1 MIFKCRLSVM
11 NAENNRIK
19 RIVIVGGGTS
29 GWMAAAALG
38 KVFSSSDCTITLVE
52 SEQIGTVGVGEAT
65 IPAILYFNKIIG
77 LDEDGFLKFTHGTFK
92 LGIEF
97 ANWGKVGDSYF
108 HPFGNYGT
116 RIERLAFQHY
126 WQRLFNKDMAP
137 DLPDFSFN
145 IVASKANR
153 FTRPVELEN
162 SPLQEVA
169 YAFHFDAGLY
179 AQYLRG
185 MAERM
190 GVVRIEGKVESVKLR
205 DSDGFIE
212 SLMLKSGQ
220 VIDGELFIDCSGFRG
235 LLIEEALNTGYEDWS
250 HYLPCNKAVTVASPR
265 LNPLPP
271 YTRAT
276 ALEAGWQWRIPL
288 QHRTGNGYVYCDRY
302 ISDERAVETLLAN
315 IEGEP
320 LTEPRFIRF
329 LTGKR
334 KKFWNKNCVAVG
346 LAGGFMEP
354 LESTSIHLVQAAISK
369 LIDLF
374 PQADFKPEIAD
385 KFNAQLLFEYQ
396 SIRDFLILHY
406 KATERQ
412 DSPFW
417 DYCREMEVPQSLLD
431 KIALYKE
438 SGRVYRDSDESF
450 SGISWLSVFRGQ
462 GITTDRYNPI
472 ADVFEE
478 ERLASRLRSIYEVIQ
493 RSVYACPTHE
503 EFIDKHCKSV

>member
-1 MIFKCRLSVM
+1 MSF
-11 NAENNRIK
+11 ENNNIK
-19 RIVIVGGGTS
+19 KIVILGGGTS

-38 KVFSSSDCTITLVE
+38 KIFAGKECAVTLVE

-77 LDEDGFLKFTHGTFK
+77 LDEADFLKFTHGTFK

-97 ANWGKVGDSYF
+97 VNWGKCGDSYF

-126 WQRLFNKDMAP
+126 WQRLFNKGVVP
-137 DLPDFSFN
+137 DLQEFSFN
-145 IVASKANR
+145 IAASKANR
-153 FTRPVELEN
+153 FTRPLELEN

-179 AQYLRG
+179 AQYLRR
-185 MAERM
+185 MAEGFGVRRVE
-190 GVVRIEGKVESVKLR
+190 GVVENVSVR
-205 DSDGFIE
+205 TDGFIE
-212 SLMLKSGQ
+212 SLQLKNGTL
-220 VIDGELFIDCSGFRG
+220 VDGELFIDCSGFRG
-235 LLIEEALNTGYEDWS
+235 VLIEETLKTGYEDWS
-250 HYLPCNKAVTVASPR
+250 NFLPCNKAVTMASPR

-302 ISDERAVETLLAN
+302 ITDERAADTLLSSL
-315 IEGEP
+315 EGGA
-320 LTEPRFIRF
+320 LTEPRFIQF

-334 KKFWNKNCVAVG
+334 KKFWNKNCVAIG

-374 PQADFKPEIAD
+374 PTNEFKSEIID
-385 KFNAQLLFEYQ
+385 KFNAQLSFEYQ

-406 KATERQ
+406 KATQRQ
-412 DSPFW
+412 DSDFW
-417 DYCREMEVPQSLLD
+417 RDCSNMEVPQSLLE

-438 SGRVYRDSDESF
+438 GGRVYRDSDESF

-472 ADVFEE
+472 ADVYDE
-478 ERLASRLRSIYEVIQ
+478 ERLVARLNNIHEVIH
-493 RSVYACPTHE
+493 RSALACPTHE
-503 EFIDKHCKSV
+503 AFIEQYCKSS

>member
-1 MIFKCRLSVM
+1 MSS
-11 NAENNRIK
+11 EYNNIK
-19 RIVIVGGGTS
+19 KIVILGGGTS
-29 GWMAAAALG
+29 GWMVAAALG
-38 KVFSSSDCTITLVE
+38 KIFAGKDCAITLVE
-52 SEQIGTVGVGEAT
+52 SDHIGTVGVGEAT

-77 LDEDGFLKFTHGTFK
+77 LDEAEFLKFTHGTFK

-97 ANWGKVGDSYF
+97 VNWGKEGDSYF

-126 WQRLFNKDMAP
+126 WQRLFNKGVMP
-137 DLPDFSFN
+137 GLQDFSFN
-145 IVASKANR
+145 VVASKANR
-153 FTRPVELEN
+153 FTRPIDLAH

-179 AQYLRG
+179 AQFLRG
-185 MAERM
+185 MAERV
-190 GVVRIEGKVESVKLR
+190 GVTRVEGKVESVRVR
-205 DSDGFIE
+205 DTDGFIE
-212 SLMLKSGQ
+212 ALHLKNGD
-220 VIDGELFIDCSGFRG
+220 VIQGELFVDCSGFRG
-235 LLIEEALNTGYEDWS
+235 VLIEETLKTGYEDWS

-276 ALEAGWQWRIPL
+276 AQEAGWQWRIPL
-288 QHRTGNGYVYCDRY
+288 QHRTGNGYVYCDRF
-302 ISDERAVETLLAN
+302 ISDERAVETLTAN
-315 IEGEP
+315 LEGEA
-320 LTEPRFIRF
+320 LNDPRFIRF

-374 PQADFKPEIAD
+374 PTNEFRPEVAD
-385 KFNAQLLFEYQ
+385 KFNAQLSFEYQ

-406 KATERQ
+406 KATHRQ
-412 DSPFW
+412 DSEFW
-417 DYCREMEVPQSLLD
+417 NYCRTMDVPQSLLD

-438 SGRVYRDSDESF
+438 GGRVYRDSEESF
-450 SGISWLSVFRGQ
+450 SGVSWLSVFRGQ
-462 GITTDRYNPI
+462 GITTNCYNPI
-472 ADVFEE
+472 ADVYDE
-478 ERLASRLRSIYEVIQ
+478 ERLIARLKNIHDVIQ
-493 RSVYACPTHE
+493 RSVSACPTHE
-503 EFIDKHCKSV
+503 AFIDQYCRSI

>member
-1 MIFKCRLSVM
+1 MSLESNNIKSV
-11 NAENNRIK
+11 
-19 RIVIVGGGTS
+19 VILGGGTS

-38 KVFSSSDCTITLVE
+38 KIFVGKDCSITLVE
-52 SEQIGTVGVGEAT
+52 SDQIGTVGVGEAT

-77 LDEDGFLKFTHGTFK
+77 LDEAEFLKFTHGTFK

-97 ANWGKVGDSYF
+97 VNWGKEGDSYF

-126 WQRLFNKDMAP
+126 WQRLFNKGAVP
-137 DLPDFSFN
+137 DLPEFSFN
-145 IVASKANR
+145 IAASKANR

-179 AQYLRG
+179 AQFLRG
-185 MAERM
+185 MAERF
-190 GVVRIEGKVESVKLR
+190 GVKRVEGEVESVKLR

-212 SLMLKSGQ
+212 SLQLKNGD

-235 LLIEEALNTGYEDWS
+235 VLIEEALQTGYEDWS
-250 HYLPCNKAVTVASPR
+250 NYLPCNKAVTVASPR

-288 QHRTGNGYVYCDRY
+288 QHRTGNGYVYCDRF
-302 ISDERAVETLLAN
+302 ISDERAAETLIAN
-315 IEGEP
+315 LEGEP
-320 LTEPRFIRF
+320 LTSPRYLRF

-334 KKFWNKNCVAVG
+334 KKFWNKNCVAIG

-374 PQADFKPEIAD
+374 PTNEFKSEITD
-385 KFNAQLLFEYQ
+385 KFNAQLSFEYQ

-406 KATERQ
+406 KATQRQ
-412 DSPFW
+412 DSEFW
-417 DYCREMEVPQSLLD
+417 NYCRTMDVPQSLLD

-438 SGRVYRDSDESF
+438 GGRVYRDSEESF

-462 GITTDRYNPI
+462 GIRTDRYNPI
-472 ADVFEE
+472 ADVYDE
-478 ERLASRLRSIYEVIQ
+478 ERLIARLKNIHDVIQ
-493 RSVYACPTHE
+493 RSANACPTHE
-503 EFIDKHCKSV
+503 AFIEQYCKSI

>member
-1 MIFKCRLSVM
+1 M
-11 NAENNRIK
+11 NVENNIK
-19 RIVIVGGGTS
+19 QVVILGGGTS
-29 GWMAAAALG
+29 GWMVAAALG
-38 KVFSSSDCTITLVE
+38 KIFGGKDCSITLVE
-52 SEQIGTVGVGEAT
+52 SEHIGTVGVGEAT
-65 IPAILYFNKIIG
+65 IPAILYFNKTIG
-77 LDEDGFLKFTHGTFK
+77 LDEDEFLRFTHGTFK

-97 ANWGKVGDSYF
+97 VNWGKEGDSYF

-126 WQRLFNKDMAP
+126 WQRLFNKGLTP
-137 DLPDFSFN
+137 DLPEFSFN
-145 IVASKANR
+145 IAASKANR
-153 FTRPVELEN
+153 FTRPIDLAN

-185 MAERM
+185 MAEGFGVKRVE
-190 GVVRIEGKVESVKLR
+190 GVVETVKLR

-212 SLMLKSGQ
+212 SLRLKNGDLIQ
-220 VIDGELFIDCSGFRG
+220 GELFIDCSGFRG
-235 LLIEEALNTGYEDWS
+235 VLIEEALKTGYEDWS
-250 HYLPCNKAVTVASPR
+250 HFLPCNKAVTVASPR

-271 YTRAT
+271 YTRST

-302 ISDERAVETLLAN
+302 ISDDRALETLKAN
-315 IEGEP
+315 LEGDA
-320 LTEPRFIRF
+320 LGEPRFIQF

-354 LESTSIHLVQAAISK
+354 LESTSIHLVQAAITK

-374 PQADFKPEIAD
+374 PTNEFKTEIAD
-385 KFNAQLLFEYQ
+385 KFNTQLSFEFQ

-412 DSPFW
+412 DTDFW
-417 DYCREMEVPQSLLD
+417 RYCRNIDVPQSLLD
-431 KIALYKE
+431 KIALYKAG
-438 SGRVYRDSDESF
+438 GRVYRDSDESF
-450 SGISWLSVFRGQ
+450 SGVSWLSVLRGQ
-462 GITTDRYNPI
+462 GIYSDSYNPI
-472 ADVFEE
+472 ADIYDE
-478 ERLASRLRSIYEVIQ
+478 ERLVARIRNIHEVIQ
-493 RSVYACPTHE
+493 RSVAACPTHE
-503 EFIDKHCKSV
+503 AFINQYCKSV